1 MWKNQDKSTC
11 ENCSVFAN
19 HDKCHVPAGEEQ
31 SKLTNKECFKK
42 SLTGMSSAII
52 SRLDLVIFYLLYGSV
67 GVEADNSLAGPNV
80 GWKYPVNS
88 VQRMGFTTSR
98 R

>member
-1 MWKNQDKSTC
+1 MPSSCRGRAKQ
-11 ENCSVFAN
+11 A
-19 HDKCHVPAGEEQ
+19 HEQ
-31 SKLTNKECFKK
+31 RVLQKEPNRK
-42 SLTGMSSAII
+42 SSAII

-80 GWKYPVNS
+80 GWKYPVDS